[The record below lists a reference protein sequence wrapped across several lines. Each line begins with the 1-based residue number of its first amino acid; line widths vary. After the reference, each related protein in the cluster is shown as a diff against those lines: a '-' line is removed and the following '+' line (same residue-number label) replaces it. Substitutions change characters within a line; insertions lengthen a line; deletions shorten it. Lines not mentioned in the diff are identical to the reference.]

1 VPPPRAVVTDLDNTL
16 YPWVDYIVPSLEAM
30 VASLVATTGLPRIR
44 IVQSLKAVY
53 TRYESNEYPF
63 AIQESDLFQP
73 YERDPDS
80 FLTLVVDPARRAFRE
95 ARERYLRPYPG
106 VTATLQEIRRRGLA
120 LVALSDAPRNAAE
133 LRLKWLGLDGHFD
146 ALYTLPGYPL
156 PEHVDP
162 RIRRREAAGHYR
174 ARTQVVEL
182 PREAEKPSPA
192 GLRRVLDD
200 MGLAGEQVVYVGDNL
215 AKDMPVAEACGAVGV
230 WAEYGT
236 YVSAEYRERLSVISA
251 KSVTRRHV
259 SDEVLAPSAHP
270 PPRFPLAIS
279 SFCQVLDVLDGARWS
294 RPTAAASERRQP
306 ITATEGRT
314 PSAAAPRA
322 RRTARSGR

>member
-1 VPPPRAVVTDLDNTL
+1 VLRAVITDLDNTL

-30 VASLVATTGLPRIR
+30 VASLAATTGLPRIR

-53 TRYESNEYPF
+53 TKYESNEYPF

-95 ARERYLRPYPG
+95 ARERYLKPYPG
-106 VTATLQEIRRRGLA
+106 VPEALARIRERGLA

-133 LRLKWLGLDGHFD
+133 LRLKWLGLDGLFD

-162 RIRRREAAGHYR
+162 RIRRKQEAGGYR
-174 ARTQVVEL
+174 SRTRVVEL
-182 PREAEKPSPA
+182 PKEAEKPSPD
-192 GLRRVLDD
+192 GLRRVLADFD
-200 MGLAGEQVVYVGDNL
+200 LEPSEALYVGDNPL
-215 AKDMPVAEACGAVGV
+215 KDLPAAEAAEVLGV

-236 YVSAEYRERLSVISA
+236 YVSAEYRERLNVISA

-259 SDEVLAPSAHP
+259 SDEPADAARGHA
-270 PPRFPLAIS
+270 PPRWPLAIS
-279 SFCQVLDVLDGARWS
+279 SFAQVLDVADGARWTV
-294 RPTAAASERRQP
+294 P
-306 ITATEGRT
+306 
-314 PSAAAPRA
+314 AAPA
-322 RRTARSGR
+322 RRRPRRGARRSA